1 MLNDYNK
8 GFSKKEYIGL
18 KTENKELIEN
28 QNYYSRNK
36 INKKLN
42 LNTIDINV
50 TTTKDDNYLN
60 NNKIINYRSK
70 SRDNGNNIIKNLK
83 EKLINNKNIFLPL
96 DTRSKLNH

>member
-28 QNYYSRNK
+28 QNYFSRNK

-50 TTTKDDNYLN
+50 KTTKDDNYLN

-83 EKLINNKNIFLPL
+83 EKLINNKNILPPL